1 MLRSGADYEPWAS
14 EIDQLYNVRPYYIAP
29 DGNSGTDAFVVIRD
43 IIRDMG
49 KVALGRVV
57 LTNREHVI
65 ALEPRDK
72 GIMGTLL
79 RYPYEARDATEYFAE
94 IPDLKLPKDMMDI
107 ARHIV
112 EQKSGHFRPDKLEDH
127 YETAL
132 KELLRR
138 KQAGETIV
146 PAEAPRP
153 AKVVNL
159 MDALKRSLDAER
171 KEQPSVAPRRSA
183 SSTKKPRA
191 RASHSRRKAG

>member
-1 MLRSGADYEPWAS
+1 M
-14 EIDQLYNVRPYYIAP
+14 
-29 DGNSGTDAFVVIRD
+29 
-43 IIRDMG
+43 RDMG

-79 RYPYEARDATEYFAE
+79 RYPYEVRDATEYFAE

-112 EQKSGHFRPDKLEDH
+112 EQKSGHFRPDKFEDH

-159 MDALKRSLDAER
+159 MDALKRSLDAQR

-183 SSTKKPRA
+183 SSHQETARAGFTQPPEGGVSALGHRPNQLGSRKREVLLCQTPPLHSGKPRF
-191 RASHSRRKAG
+191 K

>member
-1 MLRSGADYEPWAS
+1 M
-14 EIDQLYNVRPYYIAP
+14 
-29 DGNSGTDAFVVIRD
+29 IRD
-43 IIRDMG
+43 TIRDMG

-57 LTNREHVI
+57 LTKREHVI

-72 GIMGTLL
+72 GIMATLL
-79 RYPYEARDATEYFAE
+79 RYPYEVRDATEYFVE
-94 IPDLKLPKDMMDI
+94 IPDLKLPKHMMDI

-112 EQKSGHFRPDKLEDH
+112 EQKSGHFRPDKFEDH

-132 KELLRR
+132 TELLRR

-159 MDALKRSLDAER
+159 MDAL
-171 KEQPSVAPRRSA
+171 
-183 SSTKKPRA
+183 
-191 RASHSRRKAG
+191 

>member
-1 MLRSGADYEPWAS
+1 M
-14 EIDQLYNVRPYYIAP
+14 
-29 DGNSGTDAFVVIRD
+29 IRD
-43 IIRDMG
+43 IIKDMG

-79 RYPYEARDATEYFAE
+79 RYPYEVRDAAEYFAD

-112 EQKSGHFRPDKLEDH
+112 EQKSGHFRPDKFEDH

-132 KELLRR
+132 KELLRK

-146 PAEAPRP
+146 PAEALRP

-171 KEQPSVAPRRSA
+171 KGPAEQPSAARRRSA
-183 SSTKKPRA
+183 SSPETA
-191 RASHSRRKAG
+191 RAGFTQPPEGGVSALGHRPNQLGSRKREVLLCQTSPLHS